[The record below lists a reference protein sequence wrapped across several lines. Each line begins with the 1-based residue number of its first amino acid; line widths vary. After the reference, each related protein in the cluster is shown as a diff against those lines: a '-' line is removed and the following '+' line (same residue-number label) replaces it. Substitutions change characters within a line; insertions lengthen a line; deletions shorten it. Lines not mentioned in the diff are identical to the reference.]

1 LSLLW
6 VLLCG
11 AAPNRENKGA
21 QQDKLPDLAI
31 HQAGLG
37 KAGSVIYQVANGGSS
52 STGGFFVVDIYI
64 DGVRRD
70 SIRHEPLPAMSM
82 QTVESNLARFAQCQ
96 TGTLR
101 LTVDI
106 QNTIRESNE
115 KNNDYTGKLAAPCP
129 KAP

>member
-1 LSLLW
+1 LLLW
-6 VLLCG
+6 GLFYG
-11 AAPNRENKGA
+11 AAPTRENKGG
-21 QQDKLPDLAI
+21 QQDKLADLAI
-31 HQAGLG
+31 HQASLG
-37 KAGSVIYQVANGGSS
+37 KAGSVIYQVANGGRSG
-52 STGGFFVVDIYI
+52 TGGFFVVDIYI

-82 QTVESNLARFAQCQ
+82 QTAESNLARVSECQ

-101 LTVDI
+101 LVVDT

-115 KNNDYTGKLAAPCP
+115 KNNEYTGKLAAPCP